1 MLLDPVRKRLHLRR
15 IQRRDGPVSH
25 ASGGPLDEIVAVA
38 CHHRLWPRCAEW
50 GRPDKEIDHM
60 LLALVHQGC
69 DGAVVQV
76 IETPTDQ
83 RKPLRC
89 EIRDGGSEIHMA
101 SNHGFTVC

>member
-1 MLLDPVRKRLHLRR
+1 MWHSLLSEALALGLRCREWQSMLLDPVRKRLHLRR

-69 DGAVVQV
+69 
-76 IETPTDQ
+76 PTQ
-83 RKPLRC
+83 IGRA
-89 EIRDGGSEIHMA
+89 H
-101 SNHGFTVC
+101 V